1 MESDPWMEQ
10 ILLKTLDRS
19 EITIS
24 EAFELCF
31 PERNIDQISNKDSR
45 RMAKCLQK
53 KMGWNKAGQYTGG
66 PKRNQTKF
74 VRMTNQLI
82 KAE

>member
-1 MESDPWMEQ
+1 MEK

-19 EITIS
+19 EITIN

-53 KMGWNKAGQYTGG
+53 KWDG
-66 PKRNQTKF
+66 
-74 VRMTNQLI
+74 I
-82 KAE
+82 KPGNTPVVQNATI

>member
-1 MESDPWMEQ
+1 MEK

-19 EITIS
+19 EITIN

-53 KMGWNKAGQYTGG
+53 NGM
-66 PKRNQTKF
+66 
-74 VRMTNQLI
+74 
-82 KAE
+82 E

>member
-1 MESDPWMEQ
+1 MEK

-19 EITIS
+19 EITIN

-45 RMAKCLQK
+45 AIHRWSKTQP
-53 KMGWNKAGQYTGG
+53 Y
-66 PKRNQTKF
+66 KF
-74 VRMTNQLI
+74 VRMTDQLVTA
-82 KAE
+82 K

>member
-1 MESDPWMEQ
+1 MEQ

-19 EITIS
+19 EITIK

-45 RMAKCLQK
+45 RMSTCLQK
-53 KMGWNKAGQYTGG
+53 TGSSKVGQYTGG
-66 PKRNQTKF
+66 PKLNQIKF
-74 VRMTNQLI
+74 MRITNQ
-82 KAE
+82 